1 MPELTITYSW
11 WTILLVIGLGLVYAG
26 LLYTKNRK
34 NKLNTTLTVLLFI
47 FRFVSVSLLTF
58 LLLSPTIKT
67 KRKQIEKPIIIF
79 GQDNSRSILMT
90 KDSLYYS
97 DSLANDLNNLMDELA
112 AKNDVD
118 SYLFGEMV
126 NEGIYP
132 DYGDNVSNYSDF
144 FRFLKQNYN
153 GLNVG
158 GVVLIGDGIVNNGID
173 PVYAASDIT
182 YPVFTIALGDT
193 SQARDLKIDDVRYN
207 SIVYSSDI
215 FPVEV
220 SISANML
227 KGKSTVLKLSEN
239 NKVIAYKEI
248 FFTGENFRNT
258 VSFNIEAKNTGKR
271 MYSLIAEPTVGETNA
286 ENNIRNI
293 FIDVLNSR
301 QKILILANAPHPDI
315 GAIKQSLL
323 KNRNYEVETK
333 YIVGFNG
340 NINNFDMVIL
350 HQLPSKSNASV
361 KILRSLAEKEI
372 PTLFILGSQSQLSV
386 FNKHFE
392 GMDIRSAVGSTVSS
406 QFEYNNAFT
415 FFSIDDEIIS
425 QLASL
430 PPLIVPLGNY
440 SLSTGSEVFG
450 WQRINGNA
458 TDFPLITF
466 FNNIDVKSGVISG
479 EGFWLWR
486 IHDYLL
492 YNNSTAV
499 DAFVSKAVM
508 FLMAAVDKR
517 QFKVVTKGEY
527 DNIKDVKLTAEL
539 YNSALEL
546 DNTADVNLILTNESK
561 EKFNFSFSPYDN
573 YYSLNLNKMPVGVY
587 QYRASVK
594 FGNKNYSDAGEFI
607 VRQLDNESKNLN
619 ADHRMLGRLAAESE
633 GTMYNVH
640 ELKRLLDEINTRSTM
655 TSKVHYDDKF
665 TGINTLYYILAILIL
680 LLSVEWFMRKY
691 FGTY

>member
-1 MPELTITYSW
+1 MRALTITYSW
-11 WTILLVIGLGLVYAG
+11 WTSLLVIGLGLVYAA

-34 NKLNTTLTVLLFI
+34 NKLSTTLTVVLFI
-47 FRFVSVSLLTF
+47 FRFITVSLLAF

-79 GQDNSRSILMT
+79 GQDNSRSILMS
-90 KDSLYYS
+90 KDSIYYT

-112 AKNDVD
+112 TKNDVD
-118 SYLFGEMV
+118 SYLFGELV
-126 NEGIYP
+126 NEGVNP

-144 FRFLKQNYN
+144 FKFLKQNYN

-158 GVVLIGDGIVNNGID
+158 GVVLVGDGIVNNGID
-173 PVYAASDIT
+173 PVYAASDIN

-193 SQARDLKIDDVRYN
+193 SQAKDLKIDDVRYN
-207 SIVYSSDI
+207 SIVYSGDI

-227 KGKSTVLKLSEN
+227 KGTNTLLKLSEN
-239 NKVIAYKEI
+239 NKVVARQEI
-248 FFTGENFRNT
+248 FISGENFRKT
-258 VSFNIEAKNTGKR
+258 VIFNIEAKNTGKR
-271 MYSLIAEPTVGETNA
+271 MYSMIAEPAVGETNA

-293 FIDVLNSR
+293 FIDILNSR
-301 QKILILANAPHPDI
+301 QRILILANAPHPDI

-323 KNRNYEVETK
+323 KNHNYEVETE
-333 YIVGFNG
+333 YITGFNG

-350 HQLPSKSNASV
+350 YQLPSKSNASV
-361 KILRSLAEKEI
+361 NILRSLAEKKI
-372 PTLFILGSQSQLSV
+372 PTLFILGSQSQLSL

-392 GMDIRSAVGSTVSS
+392 GMDIRSTVGSTVPA
-406 QFEYNNAFT
+406 QFEYNNSFT
-415 FFSIDDEIIS
+415 FFSIDNEIIN
-425 QLASL
+425 QLTSL

-450 WQRINGNA
+450 WQTINGNV
-458 TDFPLITF
+458 TNFPLITF
-466 FNNIDVKSGVISG
+466 FNNIDVKSGVVSG

-527 DNIKDVKLTAEL
+527 DNIKDVILTAEL

-546 DNTADVNLILTNESK
+546 DNSADVNLILTNESK

-573 YYSLNLNKMPVGVY
+573 YYSLNLNKLPVGVY
-587 QYRASVK
+587 KYNASVK
-594 FGNKNYSDAGEFI
+594 FGNKNYSDTGEFI

-619 ADHRMLGRLAAESE
+619 ADHRMLGRLATEHE
-633 GTMYNVH
+633 GYMYNAH
-640 ELKRLLDEINTRSTM
+640 ELNKLLTEINTRRTM
-655 TSKVHYDDKF
+655 TSKVHYDDKY

-680 LLSVEWFMRKY
+680 LLSIEWFMRKY